1 MVALSTRVLTAESS
15 PNRRREFPIIRLYTP
30 TSRSGQ
36 VRITHPI
43 YIPEID
49 GVTGSTINDK
59 SPQGCIPRMITNR
72 S

>member
-49 GVTGSTINDK
+49 KWGYGLYNKRQVPPGMHSAYDN
-59 SPQGCIPRMITNR
+59 
-72 S
+72 